1 MTLHHTFT
9 LWVIYFSNFTS
20 VRVLRNCLLLE
31 YNYNSDVTNSHWLE
45 CLSSLGHA
53 EFFRLRTSSTS
64 SSFLLSDIHQAEK
77 SYYKFYVVHLV
88 SPPFFFT
95 IYIQLFLKSFSVQT
109 LFGSLLF
116 SSLWQ
121 SNVRINRFALA
132 HSLRVQSVVVMEPGR
147 QEPEMETGDETGTGY
162 RNRRWESEMGTGNR
176 NQR

>member
-88 SPPFFFT
+88 SPPFFFYYLHSTLPKIVLCTNT
-95 IYIQLFLKSFSVQT
+95 IWFITV
-109 LFGSLLF
+109 LLTVTEQCENKQICF
-116 SSLWQ
+116 SSQLEGPV
-121 SNVRINRFALA
+121 SC
-132 HSLRVQSVVVMEPGR
+132 
-147 QEPEMETGDETGTGY
+147 GDGTRETGTRDG
-162 RNRRWESEMGTGNR
+162 NRRWDGNR
-176 NQR
+176 IQE